1 MALFLFFCFNC
12 RIKRNIC
19 QSAYSITNSAR
30 DMASPF
36 INMLSYRFFFAASVV
51 IFSSLF
57 VETGPSQAEW
67 TAYPPVSALGGASSG
82 SKTGIDFWLIAMALF
97 IVSQLLAGI
106 NYISTILN
114 MCTKG
119 MSMVRLPLTIWA
131 LLFTAIL
138 GVFSFPVLLSGG
150 RAADLRP

>member
-1 MALFLFFCFNC
+1 
-12 RIKRNIC
+12 
-19 QSAYSITNSAR
+19 
-30 DMASPF
+30 MASPF
-36 INMLSYRFFFAASVV
+36 INMLSYWFFFAASVV

-57 VETGPSQAEW
+57 VKTGPSQAEW